1 MLVSG
6 LTPAHLARLEGQRVL
21 VVGDAML
28 DRYWFG
34 SVERISP
41 EAPVPVVAV
50 GASEERLGGA
60 ANVAR
65 NVVALG
71 AKARLLAITGTDE
84 AGQRLES
91 LLTDTAIDARLVRD
105 PALPTTLKL
114 RVLSRSQ
121 QLIRL
126 DFEARPSAA
135 ALDGLRAEFQSALD
149 WAQAVVLSDYGKG
162 SLLHVAA
169 LIGEARARG
178 LLVIVDPKGHDY
190 ACYAGATLLTPNR
203 SEFATV
209 AGGPWS
215 NEAELQVRASS
226 WLRRLDVGG
235 LLITRSEEGMTL
247 FRADAPALHDP
258 ARAREVY
265 DVSGAGDTVV
275 AAIALALAAGLP
287 DAAAVHLANLAA
299 GIVVGKLGT
308 ATATADEVAAVLE
321 QEDGLCT

>member
-1 MLVSG
+1 MLRALLPEH
-6 LTPAHLARLEGQRVL
+6 LTRLAGQRVL

-34 SVERISP
+34 AVERISP

-50 GASEERLGGA
+50 GGSEERLGGA

-71 AKARLLAITGTDE
+71 GQARLLAITGSDE
-84 AGQRLES
+84 AATR
-91 LLTDTAIDARLVRD
+91 IDALLAETPIDAQLLRD

-126 DFEARPSAA
+126 DFEARPAAA
-135 ALDGLRAEFQSALD
+135 ALAQLEAAFADALD
-149 WAQAVVLSDYGKG
+149 WAQVVVLSDYGKG
-162 SLLHVAA
+162 TLEAASA
-169 LIGEARARG
+169 LIERARAAGRA
-178 LLVIVDPKGHDY
+178 VIVDPKGHDY
-190 ACYAGATLLTPNR
+190 GRYRGATLLTPNR
-203 SEFATV
+203 
-209 AGGPWS
+209 G
-215 NEAELQVRASS
+215 
-226 WLRRLDVGG
+226 
-235 LLITRSEEGMTL
+235 
-247 FRADAPALHDP
+247 DAPALHDP
-258 ARAREVY
+258 ARAREVF

-275 AAIALALAAGLP
+275 AALALAAAAELD

-308 ATATADEVAAVLE
+308 ATASVQEMAAELVAERAK
-321 QEDGLCT
+321 ED